1 MTTPDRDHKG
11 QFARTLGHAERDRK
25 AVQLRSRGQAYQ
37 QISDELG
44 YGNLSNARRAV
55 KKTLDGIVVEGR
67 DEAIKL
73 QLDEL
78 DMMQRAVFEVL
89 EAKHYVVSDG
99 RIVYVGEKGDPD
111 RRELLDDGPVLQAV
125 DRLLKIADRR
135 AKLLGLDAPKR
146 VEVSDTTPDLDAAV
160 RDLAAELAA
169 AGRGTEVPQE

>member
-1 MTTPDRDHKG
+1 VTTPDRDHKG
-11 QFARTLGHAERDRK
+11 QFARTLGQAERDRN
-25 AVQLRSRGQAYQ
+25 AVQLRSRGQTYQ

-55 KKTLDGIVVEGR
+55 KKALEGIIVEGR

-78 DMMQRAVFEVL
+78 DMMQRAVIDVL

-99 RIVYVGEKGDPD
+99 RIVHLGDKDDPD

-160 RDLAAELAA
+160 RDLAAELALA
-169 AGRGTEVPQE
+169 AGDSPMPEE